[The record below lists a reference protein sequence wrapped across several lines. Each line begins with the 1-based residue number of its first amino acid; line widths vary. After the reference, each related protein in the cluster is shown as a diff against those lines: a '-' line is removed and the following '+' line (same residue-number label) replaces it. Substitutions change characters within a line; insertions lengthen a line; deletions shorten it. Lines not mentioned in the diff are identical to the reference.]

1 MHILRVKSVK
11 LNFEQKMRELKAE
24 QGNIS
29 ISIILSLSFLIFRAG
44 YKTISSIYIRAFPLE
59 IIDLI

>member
-1 MHILRVKSVK
+1 VK
-11 LNFEQKMRELKAE
+11 LNFEQKMRELKAK

-29 ISIILSLSFLIFRAG
+29 ISIILSLSFSFSEPVIKVPEV
-44 YKTISSIYIRAFPLE
+44 KTISSIYIRAFPLE